1 MDGPAAQGALKSIWR
16 KELHDSEILYD
27 VLVFLVAAVVVVPA
41 FRRLRTSPVLGYL
54 AAGILIGPHGLAV
67 IRDSESAHTL
77 AEFGVVF
84 LLFMIGLELSVERLR
99 LLGRYVFGLGALQ
112 VTITACLIGGVAWA
126 LGATGEAAMI
136 IGGGLALSST
146 AFVLQLLIERGERG
160 ASFGKISF
168 AVLLFQDLAIVPL
181 LMLVTLLGK
190 GEGSFVMVMGFA
202 ILEAAA
208 ALVLVVGVGRLVLRP
223 VYRFIA
229 ETRSSELF
237 VATTLLMVLGTGWLM
252 SLVGISMVLGAF
264 LAGILLS
271 ETEYRHQVEADI
283 RPFRGILLG
292 LFFMTVGMSIDI
304 TLIQRE
310 LVQITL
316 IVIGLMVGKSIVTAA
331 LCRGFG
337 LPVGV
342 SVRVG
347 LLLSQGGEF
356 GFVLFLTA
364 SALGLLP
371 METTQM
377 LLASVTLTMAAT
389 PVMAYVGGRFSSFL
403 ARREKVSVAGV
414 EQIGEDLHDHVLIAG
429 FGRVGQTV
437 AKILS
442 AGGIS
447 YVALDLDATRIAACR
462 AKGMPVFFGDASQIE
477 ILNSAGASRAR
488 GAVVTIDQ
496 PATADRIL
504 AAVHEFFPDLPI
516 FVRARDLL
524 HGRRLETEG
533 ATQAVPETLEAS
545 LQLGAIAMTSMG
557 VRSDEV
563 MGIIEDLRKDD
574 YANLGD
580 SVHG

>member
-1 MDGPAAQGALKSIWR
+1 MEVSA
-16 KELHDSEILYD
+16 ILYD
-27 VLVFLVAAVVVVPA
+27 VLIFLLAAVVVVPA

-54 AAGILIGPHGLAV
+54 AAGILVGPYGLAL

-99 LLGRYVFGLGALQ
+99 SLSRYVFGLGALQ
-112 VTITACLIGGVAWA
+112 VIVTGGLIGGVAWA
-126 LGATGEAAMI
+126 LGATGEAAII

-146 AFVLQLLIERGERG
+146 AFVLQLLIERGERA

-168 AVLLFQDLAIVPL
+168 AILLFQDLAIAPL
-181 LMLVTLLGK
+181 LMLVTLLAEGK
-190 GEGSFVMVMGFA
+190 GSFITAMGFA
-202 ILEAAA
+202 VVMATV
-208 ALVLVVGVGRLVLRP
+208 ALILVVGIGRLVLRS
-223 VYRFIA
+223 VYRIIA

-237 VATTLLMVLGTGWLM
+237 VATTLLVVLGTGWLM
-252 SLVGISMVLGAF
+252 SLAGISMALGAF
-264 LAGILLS
+264 LTGLLLS

-304 TLIQRE
+304 ALIQRE
-310 LVQITL
+310 LALITL
-316 IVIGLMVGKSIVTAA
+316 LVIGLMVGKSIVTAV

-356 GFVLFLTA
+356 GFILFLTA
-364 SALGLLP
+364 SALGLLTT
-371 METTQM
+371 ETTQI
-377 LLASVTLTMAAT
+377 LLASVTLTMVAT
-389 PVMAYVGGRFSSFL
+389 PVMDYAGAQFFSFW
-403 ARREKVSVAGV
+403 AKREKISVAGV

-447 YVALDLDATRIAACR
+447 YVALDLNAARIVACR
-462 AKGMPVFFGDASQIE
+462 AKGMPVFFGDANQIE
-477 ILNSAGASRAR
+477 ILNSAGASRAK

-496 PATADRIL
+496 PATADRIV
-504 AAVHEFFPDLPI
+504 AALHEFFPDLPV
-516 FVRARDLL
+516 FVRARDLR
-524 HGRRLETEG
+524 HGRRLETAG
-533 ATQAVPETLEAS
+533 ATQAIPETLEAS

-557 VRSDEV
+557 VRSDEIT
-563 MGIIEDLRKDD
+563 GILQELRNDD

-580 SVHG
+580 IIHR

>member
-1 MDGPAAQGALKSIWR
+1 MK
-16 KELHDSEILYD
+16 DSEILYD
-27 VLVFLVAAVVVVPA
+27 VLIFLVAAVVVVPA

-54 AAGILIGPHGLAV
+54 AAGILVGPHGLAV

-84 LLFMIGLELSVERLR
+84 LLLMIGLEFSAERLR
-99 LLGRYVFGLGALQ
+99 ALGHYVFGLGALQ
-112 VTITACLIGGVAWA
+112 VTVTGCLIGGVAWA
-126 LGATGEAAMI
+126 LGATEEAAII

-146 AFVLQLLIERGERG
+146 AFVLQLLIERGER
-160 ASFGKISF
+160 ATSFGNISF

-181 LMLVTLLGK
+181 LMLVSLLGE
-190 GEGSFVMVMGFA
+190 GEGTFITAMGMA
-202 ILEAAA
+202 VVKAAV
-208 ALVLVVGVGRLVLRP
+208 ALLLVVGVGRLILRP
-223 VYRFIA
+223 VYRIIA

-237 VATTLLMVLGTGWLM
+237 VATTLLVILGTGWLM

-292 LFFMTVGMSIDI
+292 LFFMSVGMSIDI
-304 TLIQRE
+304 ALIWSE
-310 LVQITL
+310 LAQITL
-316 IVIGLMVGKSIVTAA
+316 LVIGLMVGKSIVTAA

-337 LPVGV
+337 LPVSV

-356 GFVLFLTA
+356 GFILFLTA
-364 SALGLLP
+364 STLGLLAA
-371 METTQM
+371 ETTQI
-377 LLASVTLTMAAT
+377 LLASVALTMVAT
-389 PVMAYVGGRFSSFL
+389 PLMAYAGSQFSSFW
-403 ARREKVSVAGV
+403 ARHEKVSVAGV

-437 AKILS
+437 AKMLS

-447 YVALDLDATRIAACR
+447 YAALDLDATRIAACR
-462 AKGMPVFFGDASQIE
+462 AKGMPVFFGDAGQIE
-477 ILNSAGASRAR
+477 ILSSAGASRAR

-496 PATADRIL
+496 PATADGIV
-504 AAVHEFFPDLPI
+504 AALHEFFPDLPI
-516 FVRARDLL
+516 FVRAQDLL

-533 ATQAVPETLEAS
+533 AIQAVPETLEAS

-557 VRSDEV
+557 TNSDEV
-563 MGIIEDLRKDD
+563 VEIVEELRSDD
-574 YANLGD
+574 YIKLGEII
-580 SVHG
+580 HG

>member
-1 MDGPAAQGALKSIWR
+1 MN
-16 KELHDSEILYD
+16 DSKILYD
-27 VLVFLVAAVVVVPA
+27 VLIFLVAAVVVVPA

-54 AAGILIGPHGLAV
+54 AAGILVGPHGLAV

-84 LLFMIGLELSVERLR
+84 LLFMIGLEFSAERLR

-112 VTITACLIGGVAWA
+112 VTVTGCLIGGVAWA
-126 LGATGEAAMI
+126 FGVTEEAAII

-146 AFVLQLLIERGERG
+146 AFVLQLLIERGER
-160 ASFGKISF
+160 AAPFGNISF
-168 AVLLFQDLAIVPL
+168 AILLFQDLAIVPL
-181 LMLVTLLGK
+181 LMLVTLLGE
-190 GEGSFVMVMGFA
+190 GEGSFITAMGYA
-202 ILEAAA
+202 VAKAAA
-208 ALVLVVGVGRLVLRP
+208 ALALVFGVGRLILRP
-223 VYRFIA
+223 VYRVIA

-237 VATTLLMVLGTGWLM
+237 VATTLLVVLGTGWLM

-304 TLIQRE
+304 ALIESE
-310 LVQITL
+310 LAKITL
-316 IVIGLMVGKSIVTAA
+316 LVVGLMVGKSLVTAA

-356 GFVLFLTA
+356 GFILFLTA
-364 SALGLLP
+364 SVLGLLP
-371 METTQM
+371 VETTQI
-377 LLASVTLTMAAT
+377 LLATVTLTMVAT
-389 PVMAYVGGRFSSFL
+389 PVMAYVGSQFSSFM
-403 ARREKVSVAGV
+403 ARREKVSVPGV
-414 EQIGEDLHDHVLIAG
+414 EKIGEDLHDHVLIAG
-429 FGRVGQTV
+429 FGRVGQSV
-437 AKILS
+437 AKMLS

-447 YVALDLDATRIAACR
+447 YLGLDLDATRIAACR
-462 AKGMPVFFGDASQIE
+462 AKGLPVFFGDASQIE
-477 ILNSAGASRAR
+477 ILNSTGASRAR
-488 GAVVTIDQ
+488 GAVITIDQ
-496 PATADRIL
+496 PATADQIV
-504 AAVHEFFPDLPI
+504 AALHEFFPDLPI

-545 LQLGAIAMTSMG
+545 LQLAAIAMTSMG
-557 VRSDEV
+557 TSSDEV
-563 MGIIEDLRKDD
+563 TGIVEELRKDD

-580 SVHG
+580 IVPGK

>member
-1 MDGPAAQGALKSIWR
+1 LK
-16 KELHDSEILYD
+16 DSEILYD
-27 VLVFLVAAVVVVPA
+27 VLIFLVAAVVVVPA

-67 IRDSESAHTL
+67 IRDSESA

-84 LLFMIGLELSVERLR
+84 LLFMIGLEFSVERLR
-99 LLGRYVFGLGALQ
+99 SLGRYVFGLGALQ
-112 VTITACLIGGVAWA
+112 VTVTGCLIGGVAWA
-126 LGATGEAAMI
+126 LGATEEAAII

-146 AFVLQLLIERGERG
+146 AFVLQLLVERGERATPHG
-160 ASFGKISF
+160 NISF

-181 LMLVTLLGK
+181 LMLVTLLGE
-190 GEGSFVMVMGFA
+190 GEGPFISAIGFA
-202 ILEAAA
+202 VVKAAV
-208 ALVLVVGVGRLVLRP
+208 ALVLVVGVGRLILRP
-223 VYRFIA
+223 VYRIIA

-237 VATTLLMVLGTGWLM
+237 VATTLLVVLGTGWLM

-264 LAGILLS
+264 LAGALLS

-292 LFFMTVGMSIDI
+292 LFFITVGMSIDI
-304 TLIQRE
+304 TLIQSE
-310 LVQITL
+310 WAQITL
-316 IVIGLMVGKSIVTAA
+316 LVIGLMVGKSIVTAA

-337 LPVGV
+337 LPVGD

-356 GFVLFLTA
+356 GFILFLTA
-364 SALGLLP
+364 SALGLLAT
-371 METTQM
+371 EATQI
-377 LLASVTLTMAAT
+377 LLASVALTMVAT
-389 PVMAYVGGRFSSFL
+389 PVMAYAGSQFSSFL

-437 AKILS
+437 AKIFS

-447 YVALDLDATRIAACR
+447 YVALDLDATRIEACR
-462 AKGMPVFFGDASQIE
+462 AKGMPVFFGDASLIE

-496 PATADRIL
+496 PATADRIV
-504 AAVHEFFPDLPI
+504 AALREFFPDLPI
-516 FVRARDLL
+516 FVRAQDLV

-557 VRSDEV
+557 ASSDEV
-563 MGIIEDLRKDD
+563 MGIIQKLRNDD

-580 SVHG
+580 TVHG

>member
-1 MDGPAAQGALKSIWR
+1 LN
-16 KELHDSEILYD
+16 DSEILYD
-27 VLVFLVAAVVVVPA
+27 VLIFLVAAVVVVPA

-77 AEFGVVF
+77 AEFGIVF
-84 LLFMIGLELSVERLR
+84 LLFMIGLEFSLERLR
-99 LLGRYVFGLGALQ
+99 SLGRYVFGLGALQ
-112 VTITACLIGGVAWA
+112 VTVTGCLIGGVAWV
-126 LGATGEAAMI
+126 LGATEEAAII

-146 AFVLQLLIERGERG
+146 AFVLQLLIERGER
-160 ASFGKISF
+160 ATPFGKISF

-181 LMLVTLLGK
+181 LMLVTLLGE
-190 GEGSFVMVMGFA
+190 GEGSFITAMGFA
-202 ILEAAA
+202 IVKAAV
-208 ALVLVVGVGRLVLRP
+208 ALVLVAGVGRLILRP
-223 VYRFIA
+223 VYRIIA

-237 VATTLLMVLGTGWLM
+237 VATTLLVVLGTGWLM
-252 SLVGISMVLGAF
+252 SLVDISMVLGAF
-264 LAGILLS
+264 LAGLLLS

-292 LFFMTVGMSIDI
+292 LFFISVGMSIDI
-304 TLIQRE
+304 TLIQSE
-310 LVQITL
+310 LAQITL

-331 LCRGFG
+331 LCRGFR
-337 LPVGV
+337 LPLGV

-356 GFVLFLTA
+356 GFILFLTA
-364 SALGLLP
+364 SALGLLAT
-371 METTQM
+371 ETTQI
-377 LLASVTLTMAAT
+377 LLASVTLTMVAT
-389 PVMAYVGGRFSSFL
+389 PVMAYVGGQFSAFL

-414 EQIGEDLHDHVLIAG
+414 EEIGEDLHDHVLIAG

-442 AGGIS
+442 VGGIS

-462 AKGMPVFFGDASQIE
+462 AKGIPVFFGDASQSE

-496 PATADRIL
+496 PATANRIV
-504 AAVHEFFPDLPI
+504 AVLHEFFPDMPV

-557 VRSDEV
+557 ARSDDV
-563 MGIIEDLRKDD
+563 MGIIQALRSAD

-580 SVHG
+580 TVHGQKDSID

>member
-1 MDGPAAQGALKSIWR
+1 LK
-16 KELHDSEILYD
+16 DSEILYD
-27 VLVFLVAAVVVVPA
+27 VLIFLVAAVVVVPA

-54 AAGILIGPHGLAV
+54 AAGILVGPHGLAV

-84 LLFMIGLELSVERLR
+84 LLFMIGLEFSLERLR
-99 LLGRYVFGLGALQ
+99 SFGRYVFGLGALQ
-112 VTITACLIGGVAWA
+112 VTATGCLIGGVAWA
-126 LGATGEAAMI
+126 LGATEEAAII

-146 AFVLQLLIERGERG
+146 AFVLQLLIERGERATPHG
-160 ASFGKISF
+160 NISF

-181 LMLVTLLGK
+181 LMLVTLLGE
-190 GEGSFVMVMGFA
+190 GEGSFITAIGFA
-202 ILEAAA
+202 VVKAAV
-208 ALVLVVGVGRLVLRP
+208 ALVLVVGVGRLILRP
-223 VYRFIA
+223 VYRIIA

-237 VATTLLMVLGTGWLM
+237 VATTLLVVLGTSWLM

-264 LAGILLS
+264 LAGVLLS

-292 LFFMTVGMSIDI
+292 LFFITVGMSIDI
-304 TLIQRE
+304 TLMQSE
-310 LVQITL
+310 WAQITL
-316 IVIGLMVGKSIVTAA
+316 LVIGLMVGKSIVTAA

-337 LPVGV
+337 LPVGI

-356 GFVLFLTA
+356 GFILFITA
-364 SALGLLP
+364 SALGLLAT
-371 METTQM
+371 ETTQI
-377 LLASVTLTMAAT
+377 LLASVTLTMVAT
-389 PVMAYVGGRFSSFL
+389 PVMAYAGSQFSSFW

-414 EQIGEDLHDHVLIAG
+414 EQIEEDLHDHVLIAG
-429 FGRVGQTV
+429 FGRVGQIV
-437 AKILS
+437 AKIFS

-447 YVALDLDATRIAACR
+447 YVALDLDTGRIAACR

-496 PATADRIL
+496 PATADRIV
-504 AAVHEFFPDLPI
+504 AAVREFFPDLPI
-516 FVRARDLL
+516 FVRAQDLL

-557 VRSDEV
+557 ASSDEV
-563 MGIIEDLRKDD
+563 MGIIQKLRNDD

-580 SVHG
+580 TVHG

>member
-1 MDGPAAQGALKSIWR
+1 
-16 KELHDSEILYD
+16 
-27 VLVFLVAAVVVVPA
+27 
-41 FRRLRTSPVLGYL
+41 
-54 AAGILIGPHGLAV
+54 
-67 IRDSESAHTL
+67 
-77 AEFGVVF
+77 
-84 LLFMIGLELSVERLR
+84 MIGLEFSVERLR
-99 LLGRYVFGLGALQ
+99 SLGRYVFGLGALQ
-112 VTITACLIGGVAWA
+112 VTVTGCLIGGVAWA
-126 LGATGEAAMI
+126 LGATEEAAII

-146 AFVLQLLIERGERG
+146 AFVLQLLVERGERATPHG
-160 ASFGKISF
+160 NISF

-181 LMLVTLLGK
+181 LMLVTLLGE
-190 GEGSFVMVMGFA
+190 GEGPFISAIGFA
-202 ILEAAA
+202 VVKAAV
-208 ALVLVVGVGRLVLRP
+208 ALVLVVGVGRLILRP
-223 VYRFIA
+223 VYRIIA

-237 VATTLLMVLGTGWLM
+237 VATTLLVVLGTGWLM

-264 LAGILLS
+264 LAGALLS

-292 LFFMTVGMSIDI
+292 LFFITVGMSIDI
-304 TLIQRE
+304 TLIQSE
-310 LVQITL
+310 WAQITL
-316 IVIGLMVGKSIVTAA
+316 LVIGLMVGKSIVTAA

-337 LPVGV
+337 LPVGD

-356 GFVLFLTA
+356 GFILFLTA
-364 SALGLLP
+364 SALGLLAT
-371 METTQM
+371 EATQI
-377 LLASVTLTMAAT
+377 LLASVALTMVAT
-389 PVMAYVGGRFSSFL
+389 PVMAYAGSQFSSFL

-437 AKILS
+437 AKIFS

-447 YVALDLDATRIAACR
+447 YVALDLDATRIEACR
-462 AKGMPVFFGDASQIE
+462 AKGMPVFFGDASLIE

-496 PATADRIL
+496 PETADRIV
-504 AAVHEFFPDLPI
+504 AALREFFPDLPI
-516 FVRARDLL
+516 FVRAQDLV

-557 VRSDEV
+557 ASSDEV
-563 MGIIEDLRKDD
+563 MGIIQKLRNDD

-580 SVHG
+580 TVHG

>member
-1 MDGPAAQGALKSIWR
+1 MK
-16 KELHDSEILYD
+16 DSEILYD
-27 VLVFLVAAVVVVPA
+27 VLIFLVAAVVVVPT

-99 LLGRYVFGLGALQ
+99 SLGRYVFGLGALQ
-112 VTITACLIGGVAWA
+112 VTVTGCLIGGVAWA
-126 LGATGEAAMI
+126 LGATEEAAII

-146 AFVLQLLIERGERG
+146 AFVLQLLTERGER
-160 ASFGKISF
+160 ATPFGKISF

-181 LMLVTLLGK
+181 LMLVTLLGE
-190 GEGSFVMVMGFA
+190 GEGSFITAMGFA
-202 ILEAAA
+202 VVKAVV
-208 ALVLVVGVGRLVLRP
+208 ALVLVVGVGRLILRP
-223 VYRFIA
+223 VYRIIA

-237 VATTLLMVLGTGWLM
+237 VATTLLVVLGTGWLM

-264 LAGILLS
+264 LAGVLLS

-304 TLIQRE
+304 TLIQSE
-310 LVQITL
+310 LAQITL
-316 IVIGLMVGKSIVTAA
+316 LVIGLMVGKSIVTAA

-356 GFVLFLTA
+356 GFILFLTA
-364 SALGLLP
+364 SALGLLAT
-371 METTQM
+371 ETTQI
-377 LLASVTLTMAAT
+377 LLASVTLTMVAT
-389 PVMAYVGGRFSSFL
+389 PVMAYAGSQFSSFL

-447 YVALDLDATRIAACR
+447 YVALDLDTTRIAACR
-462 AKGMPVFFGDASQIE
+462 AKGMPVFFGDANLIE
-477 ILNSAGASRAR
+477 ILNAVGASRAK

-496 PATADRIL
+496 PATADRIV
-504 AAVHEFFPDLPI
+504 AALHEFFPDLPI

-557 VRSDEV
+557 ASSDEV
-563 MGIIEDLRKDD
+563 MGIIQKLRNDD

-580 SVHG
+580 TVDG

>member
-1 MDGPAAQGALKSIWR
+1 LK
-16 KELHDSEILYD
+16 DSEILYD
-27 VLVFLVAAVVVVPA
+27 VLIFLVAAVVVVPA

-84 LLFMIGLELSVERLR
+84 LLFMIGLEFSVERLR
-99 LLGRYVFGLGALQ
+99 SLGRYVFGLGALQ
-112 VTITACLIGGVAWA
+112 VTVTGCLIGGVAWA
-126 LGATGEAAMI
+126 LGATEEAAII
-136 IGGGLALSST
+136 IGGGLALS
-146 AFVLQLLIERGERG
+146 GN
-160 ASFGKISF
+160 ISF

-181 LMLVTLLGK
+181 LMLVTLLGE
-190 GEGSFVMVMGFA
+190 GEGPFISAIGFA
-202 ILEAAA
+202 VVKAAV
-208 ALVLVVGVGRLVLRP
+208 ALVLVVGVGRLILRP
-223 VYRFIA
+223 VYRIIA

-237 VATTLLMVLGTGWLM
+237 VATTLLVVLGTGWLM

-264 LAGILLS
+264 LAGALLS

-292 LFFMTVGMSIDI
+292 LFFITVGMSIDI
-304 TLIQRE
+304 TLIQSE
-310 LVQITL
+310 WAQITL
-316 IVIGLMVGKSIVTAA
+316 LVIGLMVGKSIVTAA

-337 LPVGV
+337 LPVGD

-356 GFVLFLTA
+356 GFILFLTA
-364 SALGLLP
+364 SALGLLAT
-371 METTQM
+371 EATQI
-377 LLASVTLTMAAT
+377 LLASVALTMVAT
-389 PVMAYVGGRFSSFL
+389 PVMAYAGSQFSSFL

-437 AKILS
+437 AKIFS

-447 YVALDLDATRIAACR
+447 YVALDLDATRIEACR
-462 AKGMPVFFGDASQIE
+462 AKGMPVFFGDASLIE

-496 PATADRIL
+496 PATADRIV
-504 AAVHEFFPDLPI
+504 AALREFFPDLPI
-516 FVRARDLL
+516 FVRAQDLV

-557 VRSDEV
+557 ASSDEV
-563 MGIIEDLRKDD
+563 MGIIQKLRNDD

-580 SVHG
+580 TVHG

>member
-1 MDGPAAQGALKSIWR
+1 MK
-16 KELHDSEILYD
+16 DSEILYD
-27 VLVFLVAAVVVVPA
+27 VLIFLVAAVVVVPA

-54 AAGILIGPHGLAV
+54 AAGILVGPHGLAV

-84 LLFMIGLELSVERLR
+84 LLFMIGLEFSAERLR
-99 LLGRYVFGLGALQ
+99 ALGHYVFGLGALQ
-112 VTITACLIGGVAWA
+112 VTVTGCLIGGVAWA
-126 LGATGEAAMI
+126 LGATEEAAII

-146 AFVLQLLIERGERG
+146 AFVLQLLIERGER
-160 ASFGKISF
+160 ATSFGNISF

-181 LMLVTLLGK
+181 LMLVSLLGE
-190 GEGSFVMVMGFA
+190 GEGTFITAMGMA
-202 ILEAAA
+202 VVKAAV
-208 ALVLVVGVGRLVLRP
+208 ALLLVVGVGRLILRP
-223 VYRFIA
+223 VYRIIA

-237 VATTLLMVLGTGWLM
+237 VATTLLVILGTGWLM

-292 LFFMTVGMSIDI
+292 LFFMSVGMSIDI
-304 TLIQRE
+304 ALIWSE
-310 LVQITL
+310 LAQITL
-316 IVIGLMVGKSIVTAA
+316 LVIGLMVGKSIVTAA

-337 LPVGV
+337 LPVSV

-356 GFVLFLTA
+356 GFILFLTA
-364 SALGLLP
+364 STLGLLAA
-371 METTQM
+371 ETTQI
-377 LLASVTLTMAAT
+377 LLASVALTMVAT
-389 PVMAYVGGRFSSFL
+389 PLMAYAGSQFSSFW
-403 ARREKVSVAGV
+403 ARHEKVSVAGV

-437 AKILS
+437 AKMLS

-447 YVALDLDATRIAACR
+447 YAALDLDATRIAACR
-462 AKGMPVFFGDASQIE
+462 AKGMPVFFGDAGQIE
-477 ILNSAGASRAR
+477 ILSSAGASRAR

-496 PATADRIL
+496 PATADGIV
-504 AAVHEFFPDLPI
+504 AALHEFFPDLPI
-516 FVRARDLL
+516 FVRAQDLL

-533 ATQAVPETLEAS
+533 AIQAVPETLEAS

-557 VRSDEV
+557 TNSDEV
-563 MGIIEDLRKDD
+563 VEIVEELRSDD
-574 YANLGD
+574 YIKLGEII
-580 SVHG
+580 HG

>member
-1 MDGPAAQGALKSIWR
+1 MK
-16 KELHDSEILYD
+16 DSEILYD
-27 VLVFLVAAVVVVPA
+27 VLIFLVAAVVVVPA

-54 AAGILIGPHGLAV
+54 AAGILVGPHGLAV

-84 LLFMIGLELSVERLR
+84 LLFMIGLEFSVERLR
-99 LLGRYVFGLGALQ
+99 SLGRYVFGLGALQ
-112 VTITACLIGGVAWA
+112 VTVTGCLIGGVAWA
-126 LGATGEAAMI
+126 LGATEEAAII

-146 AFVLQLLIERGERG
+146 AFVLQLLIERGERATPHG
-160 ASFGKISF
+160 SVSF

-181 LMLVTLLGK
+181 LMLVTLLGE
-190 GEGSFVMVMGFA
+190 GEGSFITA
-202 ILEAAA
+202 IGIAVVKAAV
-208 ALVLVVGVGRLVLRP
+208 ALVLVVGVGRLILRP
-223 VYRFIA
+223 VYRIIA

-237 VATTLLMVLGTGWLM
+237 VATTLLVVLGTGWLM

-264 LAGILLS
+264 LAGVLLS

-304 TLIQRE
+304 TLIQSE
-310 LVQITL
+310 LAQITL
-316 IVIGLMVGKSIVTAA
+316 LVIGLLVGKSIVTAA
-331 LCRGFG
+331 LSRGFG

-356 GFVLFLTA
+356 GFILFLTA
-364 SALGLLP
+364 SALGLLAT
-371 METTQM
+371 EITQI
-377 LLASVTLTMAAT
+377 LLASVTLTMVAT
-389 PVMAYVGGRFSSFL
+389 PVMAYAGGQFSSFW

-414 EQIGEDLHDHVLIAG
+414 EQIEEDLHDHVLIAG
-429 FGRVGQTV
+429 FGRVGQIV
-437 AKILS
+437 AKIFS
-442 AGGIS
+442 AGGIA
-447 YVALDLDATRIAACR
+447 YLALDLDTARIAACR

-477 ILNSAGASRAR
+477 ILNSAGARRAR

-496 PATADRIL
+496 PATADRIV
-504 AAVHEFFPDLPI
+504 AALREFFPDLPI
-516 FVRARDLL
+516 FVRAQDLV

-557 VRSDEV
+557 ASSDEV
-563 MGIIEDLRKDD
+563 MGIIQKLRNDD

-580 SVHG
+580 TVHG